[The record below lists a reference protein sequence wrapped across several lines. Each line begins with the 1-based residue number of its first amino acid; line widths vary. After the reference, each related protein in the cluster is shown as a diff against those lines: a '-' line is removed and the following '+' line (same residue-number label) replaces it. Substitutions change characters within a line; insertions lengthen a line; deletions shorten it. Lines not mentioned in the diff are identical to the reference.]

1 MVFKIAWQKC
11 NVIYKVKQR
20 NHYWLENQLSLLP
33 LLLALLLSLFLI
45 LIWWTIWQ
53 DGGNIWVFYDV
64 EIWLLITMVATTS
77 LLTEIRGLTLLFLS
91 APKDRDA
98 EVNIEQHLESAK
110 TAPPS
115 AVTFMD
121 SDNGPKGHLLILN
134 GHAIDA
140 NGRTA
145 TCAVLALMSAYYVF
159 ALEYQYGV
167 YMSYSGVCV
176 VQHIGHYVSKHRMK
190 CDVQYENEKS
200 KYGPVEDQWIPRWK
214 PLENGVIFTRTIF
227 RWLISCRGHHVSFCA
242 LHT

>member
-91 APKDRDA
+91 APQDRDA

-115 AVTFMD
+115 AVAFMD

-134 GHAIDA
+134 GRAIDA

-167 YMSYSGVCV
+167 YMSDIGRMCCSAHWALR
-176 VQHIGHYVSKHRMK
+176 VQTQNEMWRPVREREVEIWPGWRPMNSEMKTTGEWSDLHPDHISMAHF
-190 CDVQYENEKS
+190 
-200 KYGPVEDQWIPRWK
+200 
-214 PLENGVIFTRTIF
+214 L
-227 RWLISCRGHHVSFCA
+227 
-242 LHT
+242 